1 MQLSQRTLLHRP
13 ETDSEK
19 KGYQAMSDSKKAPK
33 KAAAPVTGEAG
44 TNAPVDKKD
53 RKIRPAGLLA
63 IIGTNPETGLK
74 QTIDEDITEAGLD
87 VAVEALPYG
96 NYILRRYYDRPLVKA
111 EIKRSSIKIG

>member
-1 MQLSQRTLLHRP
+1 
-13 ETDSEK
+13 
-19 KGYQAMSDSKKAPK
+19 MSDSKKAPK
-33 KAAAPVTGEAG
+33 KNPAPAVGEAG

-74 QTIDEDITEAGLD
+74 QTIKEDITEAGLD
-87 VAVEALPYG
+87 AAVAEIPVG
-96 NYILRRYYDRPLVKA
+96 SYILRRYYDRPLVKA